1 MLGWRHKRSSAAVS
15 SEGFEMYV
23 NGQKVSLVE
32 LIRVSFNYR
41 EKLFFFQL
49 LIKGELELLHI

>member
-1 MLGWRHKRSSAAVS
+1 
-15 SEGFEMYV
+15 MYV